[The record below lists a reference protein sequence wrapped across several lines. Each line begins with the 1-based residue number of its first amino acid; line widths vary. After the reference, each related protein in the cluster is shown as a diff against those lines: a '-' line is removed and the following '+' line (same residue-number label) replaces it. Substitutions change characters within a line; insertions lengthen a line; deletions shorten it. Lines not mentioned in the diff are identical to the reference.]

1 MYNEVHKFDINCIAE
16 LHLNSE
22 TLSSDDNLNIPGHNT
37 FHADHTSGNR
47 RGGVCIYYQESFTY

>member
-22 TLSSDDNLNIPGHNT
+22 TLSNDDNLNIPGYNM
-37 FHADHTSGNR
+37 FHADRTSGNP